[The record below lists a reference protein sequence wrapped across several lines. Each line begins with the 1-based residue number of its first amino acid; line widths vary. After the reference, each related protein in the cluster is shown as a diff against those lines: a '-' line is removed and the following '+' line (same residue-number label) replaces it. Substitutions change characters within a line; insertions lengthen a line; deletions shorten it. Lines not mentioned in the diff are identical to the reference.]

1 MDTTE
6 TISTICESPPSNFT
20 IAKQIL
26 SERFGRF
33 TPHSKWCVNKNC
45 ADDTEDILE
54 YVWHYGYSRYIHHT
68 QFALNKTTIIVNG
81 KSYDVNTPYCGECL
95 KKYVLVGDNTNASHH
110 YGEYCGEN
118 NNPQVNVT
126 FNKEPTPSTWTNPK
140 TNQKEPLN
148 EWQVNALNGK
158 FE

>member
-6 TISTICESPPSNFT
+6 TISTICESPTSNFT
-20 IAKQIL
+20 IAKQTL

>member
-81 KSYDVNTPYCGECL
+81 KSYDVNTPYCGECF
-95 KKYVLVGDNTNASHH
+95 KNYVLVGDNTNASHH
-110 YGEYCGEN
+110 YGEYCEN

>member
-6 TISTICESPPSNFT
+6 PISTICESPPSNFT
-20 IAKQIL
+20 IAKQTL
-26 SERFGRF
+26 SKRFGRF

-54 YVWHYGYSRYIHHT
+54 YIWHYGYSRYIHHT

-81 KSYDVNTPYCGECL
+81 KSYDVNTPYCGECF
-95 KKYVLVGDNTNASHH
+95 KNYVLVGDNTNASHH